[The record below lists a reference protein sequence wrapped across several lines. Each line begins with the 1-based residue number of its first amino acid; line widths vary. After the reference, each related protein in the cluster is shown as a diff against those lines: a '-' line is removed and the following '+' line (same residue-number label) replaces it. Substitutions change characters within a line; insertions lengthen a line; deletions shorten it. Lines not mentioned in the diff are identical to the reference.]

1 MLKSILSVG
10 SFTLLSR
17 VTGLIR
23 DILMAAIIG
32 AGPIMDAFTVAFRL
46 PNHFRVIFAEG
57 AFNAAFVPNFT
68 KILTQEGEIAAKNFQ
83 ARVLTWLILS
93 QVVLL
98 IPAMIFTQQFVGLF
112 LSDNRLQLATEL
124 TRITFPYLF
133 MITLVS
139 LWGGVLN
146 ATNRFSAAAAAPIL
160 LNVSIVATLSLAFMF
175 STSGHAA
182 AWGVLVS
189 GILQAAF
196 LGFATQRAKL
206 FVWPATSQLTQNMG
220 QFFKSFGPAV
230 IGSAGVQI
238 AMLAD
243 TIDRK
248 SVV

>member
-146 ATNRFSAAAAAPIL
+146 ATNRFAAAAA
-160 LNVSIVATLSLAFMF
+160 A
-175 STSGHAA
+175 
-182 AWGVLVS
+182 
-189 GILQAAF
+189 
-196 LGFATQRAKL
+196 
-206 FVWPATSQLTQNMG
+206 
-220 QFFKSFGPAV
+220 
-230 IGSAGVQI
+230 
-238 AMLAD
+238 
-243 TIDRK
+243 
-248 SVV
+248 